1 MPWLE
6 ENGLLP
12 GLAIGRGIPM
22 PWLDENGLL
31 PGLGVPVKGVGAG
44 FASGSAAAAAVA
56 AGFSGSAGF
65 GATGASLAGASGLAA
80 FGAAGFAF
88 AFASGSFLAGF
99 SFLGKAAR
107 SFSATGGV
115 MVEEPPLTYS
125 PSSSSLAKA
134 TLVSI
139 PTSLAMSYTR
149 GSATCFLLFGAYP
162 NREGLSSER
171 VSFRVTHFL
180 SAIFSA

>member
-1 MPWLE
+1 
-6 ENGLLP
+6 
-12 GLAIGRGIPM
+12 M

-88 AFASGSFLAGF
+88 ASGSFLAGF
-99 SFLGKAAR
+99 SFFGKAAR

>member
-12 GLAIGRGIPM
+12 GL
-22 PWLDENGLL
+22 
-31 PGLGVPVKGVGAG
+31 GVPVNGLGAG
-44 FASGSAAAAAVA
+44 LAASVAASAAGLSAGASGAAGFGASGAVSAAGALDLAA
-56 AGFSGSAGF
+56 AGFS
-65 GATGASLAGASGLAA
+65 L
-80 FGAAGFAF
+80 
-88 AFASGSFLAGF
+88 ASGSFLAGF
-99 SFLGKAAR
+99 SFFGKAAR

-134 TLVSI
+134 TLVST

-171 VSFRVTHFL
+171 VSFRVTHLCQPYFL
-180 SAIFSA
+180 PDS

>member
-6 ENGLLP
+6 ENGLFP

-31 PGLGVPVKGVGAG
+31 PGRGVPVKGVGAG

-80 FGAAGFAF
+80 FGAAGF

>member
-65 GATGASLAGASGLAA
+65 GVTGASLAGASGLAA

-88 AFASGSFLAGF
+88 ASGSFLAGF
-99 SFLGKAAR
+99 SFFGKAAR

>member
-56 AGFSGSAGF
+56 DGFSGSAGF

-88 AFASGSFLAGF
+88 ASGSFLAGF
-99 SFLGKAAR
+99 SFFGKAAR

>member
-80 FGAAGFAF
+80 FGAAGF